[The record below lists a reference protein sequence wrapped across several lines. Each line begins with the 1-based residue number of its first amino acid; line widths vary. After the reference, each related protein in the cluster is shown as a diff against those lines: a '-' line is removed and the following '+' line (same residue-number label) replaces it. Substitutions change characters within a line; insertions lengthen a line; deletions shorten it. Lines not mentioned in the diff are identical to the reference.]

1 MLHCS
6 AMPAR
11 RFVMPV
17 LRNVKSMT
25 WITARDALKLAADV
39 QKSAVL
45 WRNNLPDPIA

>member
-1 MLHCS
+1 MQHCS
-6 AMPAR
+6 VMPAQ
-11 RFVMPV
+11 RFVM
-17 LRNVKSMT
+17 LALKSVKSIT